1 MSQPKILILRA
12 PGTNCDEETCHA
24 FQRAG
29 GTPRQLH
36 VNGLLEQPGILTD
49 YQVLC
54 IPGGFSYGDD
64 VGAGKIFAT
73 QIRHHLAD
81 TLRGFRDVGKLI
93 LGICNGFQVLIKCG
107 LLDTDDSQGPAA
119 TLAWNDSGRFIDCW
133 VQLQVRQNGQPCVY
147 LNGIERLYLPVAHAE
162 GKFVTRDAATL
173 DRLRQAGQLVLR
185 YVSADD
191 NPNGPQGN
199 PNGSMQ
205 DVAGMCD
212 STGRVF
218 GLMPHP
224 ERHIDPTQH
233 PNWTRRNA
241 DPDQTGPNQTGPN
254 QTGPAEGDG
263 LQLFRNAVE
272 YFR

>member
-1 MSQPKILILRA
+1 MPKPKILILRS
-12 PGTNCDEETCHA
+12 PGTNCDEETAYA

-29 GTPRQLH
+29 GAPERLH
-36 VNGLLEQPGILTD
+36 VNRLLEQPDVAAD
-49 YQVLC
+49 YQAIC

-64 VGAGKIFAT
+64 VAAGRILAN

-81 TLRGFRDVGKLI
+81 MLSEFRDAGKLI

-133 VQLQVRQNGQPCVY
+133 VQLRVHQKQQPCVY
-147 LNGIERLYLPVAHAE
+147 LDGIEQLYLPVAHAE

-173 DRLRQAGQLVLR
+173 NRLQQAGQLVLR
-185 YVSADD
+185 YQAPGD

-199 PNGSMQ
+199 PNGSME

-241 DPDQTGPNQTGPN
+241 
-254 QTGPAEGDG
+254 GPASNGSASMDLPEGDG